1 MTKFETVRRN
11 LEKNGFAVSCFVN
24 AEEACRYLEEKLA
37 GKTIG
42 HGGSMTLQE
51 MGLLDRL
58 AARATLY
65 HHQPGDIPAGAATA
79 QVYLCSVNA
88 LAETGEIVNIDGAGN
103 RVASTMFGHEE
114 LYLVVGRNKI
124 APDCAAAVHR
134 ARNVAAPQNARRLG
148 RKTPCAVRGDKC
160 YDCDSP
166 ERICRALSILWKKP
180 FGIQRSEVVLIDQE
194 LGY

>member
-11 LEKNGFAVSCFVN
+11 LEKNGFAVSCFAS
-24 AEEACRYLEEKLA
+24 AEEACRYLEEKLD

-124 APDCAAAVHR
+124 APDC
-134 ARNVAAPQNARRLG
+134 
-148 RKTPCAVRGDKC
+148 TPCPQCGRAPKRPEAGEKDPLRG
-160 YDCDSP
+160 P
-166 ERICRALSILWKKP
+166 
-180 FGIQRSEVVLIDQE
+180 GGQVLR
-194 LGY
+194 L